1 MNIRRELRR
10 HVGRLR
16 EAWAVPWAKVAA
28 RVRERAA
35 LSAVHPEA
43 DDHPGARME
52 VDRPGARARDESARV
67 RWVEE
72 VEAARREW
80 LGYRAYFD
88 CVSEPELVDHAI
100 YAVQAAERKYMYLL
114 RRARMAGV
122 DLTEPVGADGPAEP
136 EAPWLATSVPSGTA
150 GAPRPRG

>member
-1 MNIRRELRR
+1 MRGKLRRQVSRWRETLDARWGAIAAAMRRRAAPAPSPVKLARGPDGRGEELRPA
-10 HVGRLR
+10 GP
-16 EAWAVPWAKVAA
+16 AAVEP
-28 RVRERAA
+28 
-35 LSAVHPEA
+35 
-43 DDHPGARME
+43 
-52 VDRPGARARDESARV
+52 ARV

-88 CVSEPELVDHAI
+88 CVSDPELVDHAI

-122 DLTEPVGADGPAEP
+122 DLEEPAGPDEPLHEGAARPAARTPVAVPGEP
-136 EAPWLATSVPSGTA
+136 AV
-150 GAPRPRG
+150 RR

>member
-1 MNIRRELRR
+1 MWGKLRR
-10 HVGRLR
+10 QVGRWR
-16 EAWAVPWAKVAA
+16 EALAIPW
-28 RVRERAA
+28 RGGA
-35 LSAVHPEA
+35 LGNRTAPTLSTLKPET
-43 DDHPGARME
+43 HPGTPAE
-52 VDRPGARARDESARV
+52 DEPARV

-122 DLTEPVGADGPAEP
+122 DLTEPVGPDGLLDE
-136 EAPWLATSVPSGTA
+136 
-150 GAPRPRG
+150 GAPRPAARAPSAAPGEPAVRR

>member
-1 MNIRRELRR
+1 MRGKLRR
-10 HVGRLR
+10 QVGRWR
-16 EAWAVPWAKVAA
+16 EALAAPWGAVASA
-28 RVRERAA
+28 VRKRAA
-35 LSAVHPEA
+35 PAPPVVKPEGGP
-43 DDHPGARME
+43 DGRGE
-52 VDRPGARARDESARV
+52 GLRPGGPPADEPARV

-122 DLTEPVGADGPAEP
+122 DLTEPVGPYGLLDE
-136 EAPWLATSVPSGTA
+136 
-150 GAPRPRG
+150 GAPRPAARAPSAAPGEPAVRR